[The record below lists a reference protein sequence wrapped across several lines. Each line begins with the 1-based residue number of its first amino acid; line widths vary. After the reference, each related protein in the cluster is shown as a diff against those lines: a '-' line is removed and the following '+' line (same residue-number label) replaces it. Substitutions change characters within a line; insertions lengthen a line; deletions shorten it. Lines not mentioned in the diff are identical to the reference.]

1 MLANREVVAR
11 LVELEKKAG
20 MLKSLAEGFFYP
32 EKVTLSGIR
41 ARKVYLE
48 EVKKVTKGLADVLD
62 RLEEAYTW
70 DLEKRLEEKVA
81 EQGGIYRDY
90 NNEEGD

>member
-1 MLANREVVAR
+1 MASHEVVMTV
-11 LVELEKKAG
+11 VELEKKAN
-20 MLKSLAEGFFYP
+20 MLKSLAEGLFYP
-32 EKVTLSGIR
+32 EKMSLSGIK

-48 EVKKVTKGLADVLD
+48 EVKKVTKGLADVLNH
-62 RLEEAYTW
+62 LEEAYTW

-81 EQGGIYRDY
+81 AQGGIYRDY